1 MSGAERRTAVEAAAG
16 LEGGALSAESVDRD
30 FLDRAG
36 ARAAVT
42 AGVCLDPELA
52 LAQARA
58 IDHAGRPGVLK
69 GVPVGVKDVIDT
81 YDMPTQHG
89 SPIYRGNRPF
99 ADAACVAL
107 TRAAGG
113 VILGKTVT
121 TEFANRHP
129 RETVHPLNPAYT
141 PGGSS
146 SGSAAAVADFQV
158 PVGFGT
164 QTGGSTIRPAA
175 FCGVIGY
182 KPTFG
187 EFSRVGIKMQCHNL
201 DTLGIICRSL
211 DDLSLMR
218 AALQVQPRRPVDRA
232 AGAPRIGFC
241 RTPSWDRATPDTQA
255 LLERTAARLS
265 AAGAMVKDV
274 APVPA
279 SCLEHQHRVFAFE
292 AALQLRLRIRSARRR
307 IEVPPCATGCL
318 KSGRELPL
326 SQYGRGDRGRR
337 GDPRAASPTVFAEFD
352 VLLAPSGVGEAP
364 EGLDSTGDARFNA
377 IWTLAWTPCV
387 TSLAPRVPA
396 ERGCRS
402 ASSSSARASATR
414 PCSTPPPGSR
424 PVLAELTFRR
434 RARTKA
440 GARAQPKQYRPS
452 AAERLGAGVP
462 RPSTRRPGPTGTRA
476 FSSVTTAA
484 PTISERRSRR
494 NRCVAATGGPSKT
507 SPRTVQCR
515 P

>member
-1 MSGAERRTAVEAAAG
+1 MSGAERLTASDAAAR
-16 LEGGALSAESVDRD
+16 LEAGSLTAETLVRD
-30 FLDRAG
+30 CLERAA
-36 ARAAVT
+36 ARAAVK
-42 AGVCLDPELA
+42 AWVWLDPELA

-58 IDHAGRPGVLK
+58 ADHAGRPGVLK

-89 SPIYRGNRPF
+89 SPIYRGHRPF

-129 RETVHPLNPAYT
+129 RETVHPLNPAHT

-175 FCGVIGY
+175 FCGVVGY

-211 DDLSLMR
+211 DDVSLMR

-232 AGAPRIGFC
+232 SGAPRIGFC
-241 RTPSWDRATPDTQA
+241 RTPAWEHASADTQA
-255 LLERTAARLS
+255 LLERTASRLA
-265 AAGAMVKDV
+265 AAGAAVADA

-279 SCLEHQHRVFAFE
+279 DFLDHQHRIFAFE
-292 AALQLRLRIRSARRR
+292 AARNYAYEYEEHGDRLSPGLRDGLLT
-307 IEVPPCATGCL
+307 P
-318 KSGRELPL
+318 GREMPL
-326 SQYGRGDRGRR
+326 SDYIAAIEAAEAF
-337 GDPRAASPTVFAEFD
+337 RARLDDVFGEFD
-352 VLLAPSGVGEAP
+352 VLLAPSAVGEAP
-364 EGLDSTGDARFNA
+364 VGLDSTGDARFNA

-387 TSLAPRVPA
+387 TLP
-396 ERGCRS
+396 
-402 ASSSSARASATR
+402 
-414 PCSTPPPGSR
+414 
-424 PVLAELTFRR
+424 
-434 RARTKA
+434 A
-440 GARAQPKQYRPS
+440 GAGQQGLPLGIQLIGPRFRDEALFD
-452 AAERLGAGVP
+452 AAAWVEARLG
-462 RPSTRRPGPTGTRA
+462 
-476 FSSVTTAA
+476 
-484 PTISERRSRR
+484 
-494 NRCVAATGGPSKT
+494 
-507 SPRTVQCR
+507 
-515 P
+515 

>member
-1 MSGAERRTAVEAAAG
+1 MSGAERLTASEAAAR
-16 LEGGALSAESVDRD
+16 LEAGALSAETLVRD
-30 FLDRAG
+30 CLDRAE
-36 ARAAVT
+36 ARAAIKAWVW
-42 AGVCLDPELA
+42 LDPELA

-58 IDHAGRPGVLK
+58 IDHAGRSGVLK

-241 RTPSWDRATPDTQA
+241 RTPSWDHASPDTQA

-274 APVPA
+274 APVP
-279 SCLEHQHRVFAFE
+279 SSFLEHQHRVFAFE
-292 AALQLRLRIRSARRR
+292 AARNYAYEYEVHGDKLSAALRDGL
-307 IEVPPCATGCL
+307 L

-326 SQYGRGDRGRR
+326 SQYVEAIETAEAV
-337 GDPRAASPTVFAEFD
+337 RARLDDVFAEFD
-352 VLLAPSGVGEAP
+352 VLLAPSAVGEAP

-387 TSLAPRVPA
+387 TLPADAGRKGLPLGIQLVGPR
-396 ERGCRS
+396 
-402 ASSSSARASATR
+402 
-414 PCSTPPPGSR
+414 
-424 PVLAELTFRR
+424 FRDE
-434 RARTKA
+434 TLLD
-440 GARAQPKQYRPS
+440 
-452 AAERLGAGVP
+452 AAAWVEARLG
-462 RPSTRRPGPTGTRA
+462 
-476 FSSVTTAA
+476 
-484 PTISERRSRR
+484 
-494 NRCVAATGGPSKT
+494 
-507 SPRTVQCR
+507 
-515 P
+515 